1 MDLWVFVL
9 VFLAGIAAF
18 QGIYEVVLAR
28 QSGFALRAALE
39 NLRGRGGVEIPR
51 KSRPRSQGIQA
62 LLDRAVDRLRPFGAR
77 VAPDDTAQRLVWAG
91 LRMDV
96 DRFGAIRLLC
106 TAVGGLTGM
115 LFLGPLLGS
124 LLAAVVLAML
134 GAAVGW
140 VAPDMWLT
148 SKVRSRHRDIDRE
161 LVTWVDALANTVAA
175 DVPLEVA
182 LERVNAEM
190 PGVVSAAFSI
200 VSRSK
205 YAGQTIEEALEW
217 VADHLGHPDVKQ
229 VAMQIIRSRETGTP
243 MARELREIARMLR
256 AQRRERARE
265 LSGRLSVAM
274 IFPLVLFIL
283 PVTMLFLAYPA
294 MVTLMRSLFSA
305 S

>member
-39 NLRGRGGVEIPR
+39 NLRGRGGVEIPH

-205 YAGQTIEEALEW
+205 YAGQTIEDALEW

-243 MARELREIARMLR
+243 MARELREIARILR